1 MTWDAEHVILHK
13 ALLALRTMS
22 DERNG
27 NDRDDAMEEDEER
40 RVRAICPPARARA
53 NRAPCRA
60 RQAERGASLTPRF
73 PPSVP
78 QPRRDRSESPG
89 RGRSGSRS
97 PPPPPRERRN
107 YSDEE
112 EDDRPRRAEEVMD
125 VDSNDAA
132 FILGR
137 GGQTKQKISRVSGAD
152 LDLNERDN
160 KITIYGTRRQR
171 KAARD
176 YIGYIMMQ
184 RTGEVHIDLEEDRDD
199 ITVVK
204 VPEDCVAFCM
214 GRGGQTL
221 RTMEQEWGSLM
232 FFAKSSAGSNDGK
245 EMLMIF
251 GPLRA
256 RRGAEMKV
264 MSAIEHKK
272 PGTFVR
278 DGELFMQKRVV
289 GDQAEGSWD
298 VDWMIL
304 EGDEFSYALGA
315 GGSTRKKLAAASGCV
330 LEYVGNMACF
340 CGYKRERRRAKD
352 YLKWLLK
359 QRHGPVTVDYEERDD
374 VTIVR
379 VPQGSVG
386 FITGH
391 RGESLRSIERETNTF
406 CFINEA
412 SKGGKE
418 EELLIF
424 GDSDIARWPPS
435 LHPSPSESTPST

>member
-1 MTWDAEHVILHK
+1 
-13 ALLALRTMS
+13 
-22 DERNG
+22 
-27 NDRDDAMEEDEER
+27 
-40 RVRAICPPARARA
+40 
-53 NRAPCRA
+53 
-60 RQAERGASLTPRF
+60 
-73 PPSVP
+73 
-78 QPRRDRSESPG
+78 
-89 RGRSGSRS
+89 
-97 PPPPPRERRN
+97 
-107 YSDEE
+107 
-112 EDDRPRRAEEVMD
+112 MD
-125 VDSNDAA
+125 VDANDAA

-137 GGQTKQKISRVSGAD
+137 GGQTKQKISRVSGAE
-152 LDLNERDN
+152 LDLNEREN
-160 KITIYGTRRQR
+160 KITIYGTRKQR

-184 RTGEVHIDLEEDRDD
+184 RTGEVKIDLDEERDD

-204 VPEDCVAFCM
+204 VPDDCVAFCM

-221 RTMEQEWGSLM
+221 RSMEQEWGSLM
-232 FFAKSSAGSNDGK
+232 FFAKSATGSNDGK

-264 MSAIEHKK
+264 MSAVEHKR

-278 DGELFMQKRVV
+278 DGELFMQKRVR
-289 GDQAEGSWD
+289 GDEVDGSWD
-298 VDWMIL
+298 VDWLLL

-315 GGSTRKKLAAASGCV
+315 GGSTRKKLAAASGCI

-359 QRHGPVTVDYEERDD
+359 QRDGPVTVDYEERDD
-374 VTIVR
+374 VTVVR

-412 SKGGKE
+412 SRGGKE

-424 GDSDIARWPPS
+424 GDSDNARRRAKHIVKDKIDDHRDMGGRGGGGYGGGHGGGGRYDDRYDRRDRDYDRRDRDYDRRDRDRDRDRRDRRRS
-435 LHPSPSESTPST
+435 YSRSRSRSRDRRRDRY

>member
-1 MTWDAEHVILHK
+1 
-13 ALLALRTMS
+13 
-22 DERNG
+22 
-27 NDRDDAMEEDEER
+27 
-40 RVRAICPPARARA
+40 
-53 NRAPCRA
+53 
-60 RQAERGASLTPRF
+60 
-73 PPSVP
+73 
-78 QPRRDRSESPG
+78 
-89 RGRSGSRS
+89 
-97 PPPPPRERRN
+97 
-107 YSDEE
+107 
-112 EDDRPRRAEEVMD
+112 MD
-125 VDSNDAA
+125 VDANDAA

-137 GGQTKQKISRVSGAD
+137 GGQTKQKISRVSGAE
-152 LDLNERDN
+152 LDLNEREN
-160 KITIYGTRRQR
+160 KITIYGTRKQR

-184 RTGEVHIDLEEDRDD
+184 RTGEVKIDLDEERDD

-204 VPEDCVAFCM
+204 VPDDCVAFCM

-221 RTMEQEWGSLM
+221 RSMEQEWGSLM
-232 FFAKSSAGSNDGK
+232 FFAKSAAGSNDGK

-264 MSAIEHKK
+264 MSAVEHKR

-278 DGELFMQKRVV
+278 DGELFMQKRVR
-289 GDQAEGSWD
+289 GDEADGSWD
-298 VDWMIL
+298 VDWLLL

-315 GGSTRKKLAAASGCV
+315 GGSTRKKLAAASGCI

-359 QRHGPVTVDYEERDD
+359 QRDGPVSVDYEERDD
-374 VTIVR
+374 VTVVR

-412 SKGGKE
+412 SRGGKE

-424 GDSDIARWPPS
+424 GDSDHARRRAKHIVKDKIDDHRDMGGRGGGGYGGGYGGGGRYDDRYDRRDRDYDRRDRDYDRRDRDRDRDRRDRRRS
-435 LHPSPSESTPST
+435 YSRSRSRSRDRRRDRY

>member
-1 MTWDAEHVILHK
+1 
-13 ALLALRTMS
+13 
-22 DERNG
+22 
-27 NDRDDAMEEDEER
+27 
-40 RVRAICPPARARA
+40 
-53 NRAPCRA
+53 
-60 RQAERGASLTPRF
+60 
-73 PPSVP
+73 
-78 QPRRDRSESPG
+78 
-89 RGRSGSRS
+89 
-97 PPPPPRERRN
+97 
-107 YSDEE
+107 
-112 EDDRPRRAEEVMD
+112 MD
-125 VDSNDAA
+125 VDANDAA

-137 GGQTKQKISRVSGAD
+137 GGQTKQKISRVSGAE
-152 LDLNERDN
+152 LDLNEREN
-160 KITIYGTRRQR
+160 KITIYGTRKQR

-184 RTGEVHIDLEEDRDD
+184 RTGEVKIDLDEERDD

-204 VPEDCVAFCM
+204 VPDDCVAFCM

-221 RTMEQEWGSLM
+221 RSMEQEWGSLM
-232 FFAKSSAGSNDGK
+232 FFAKSAAGSNDGK

-264 MSAIEHKK
+264 MSAVEHKR

-278 DGELFMQKRVV
+278 DGELFMQKRVR
-289 GDQAEGSWD
+289 GDEVDGSWD
-298 VDWMIL
+298 VDWLLL

-315 GGSTRKKLAAASGCV
+315 GGSTRKKLAAASGCI

-359 QRHGPVTVDYEERDD
+359 QRDGPVSVDYEERDD
-374 VTIVR
+374 VTVVR

-412 SKGGKE
+412 SRGGKE

-424 GDSDIARWPPS
+424 GDSDHARRRAKHIVKDKIDDHRDMGGRGGGGYGGGYGGGGRYDDRYDRRDRDYDRRDRDYDRRDRDRDRDRRDRRRS
-435 LHPSPSESTPST
+435 YSRSRSRSRDRRRDRY